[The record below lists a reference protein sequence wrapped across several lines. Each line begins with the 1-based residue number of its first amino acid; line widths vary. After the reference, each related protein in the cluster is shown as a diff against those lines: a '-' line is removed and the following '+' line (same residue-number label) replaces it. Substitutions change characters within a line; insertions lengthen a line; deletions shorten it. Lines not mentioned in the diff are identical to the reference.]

1 MTSKRPRLQG
11 QWRKYSLKKFVAGT
25 QYISGMSVS
34 LHGRRLT
41 VDSSAAEPFGLAHL
55 QIRRT
60 FRSPDASVGA
70 EIQCLAA
77 SFHLVG

>member
-1 MTSKRPRLQG
+1 MAQIFSE
-11 QWRKYSLKKFVAGT
+11 KFVAGP
-25 QYISGMSVS
+25 QNISGMSVS
-34 LHGRRLT
+34 LRGRRLT